1 MQQGLSISSTA
12 TRSSIVLRS
21 FLIRTTRRSITGRRS
36 SCLVPARDDRCAVP
50 EWLSFS
56 GINREKNAFCRAS
69 RQNHMCFSLQD
80 ASRPM
85 TTPLVNMFSV
95 PATEVCESSKGI
107 LRVARK
113 HFSSV
118 APNEIRGGN
127 YIIHNGHYCEVR
139 ENKQIKRGRGASSYA
154 VEFYDLNDRKI
165 SAQKFSTGQK
175 IERIEITRSNVQVMQ
190 VDSHGQRLI
199 AIDENFEDV
208 VIPFEALG
216 ELENETK
223 NLAIGTALMVVSYK
237 GHIIKAQARPHV
249 KN

>member
-1 MQQGLSISSTA
+1 MRSEAGIILS
-12 TRSSIVLRS
+12 
-21 FLIRTTRRSITGRRS
+21 TTVRLTLWLCIKRRFVS
-36 SCLVPARDDRCAVP
+36 
-50 EWLSFS
+50 
-56 GINREKNAFCRAS
+56 
-69 RQNHMCFSLQD
+69 Q
-80 ASRPM
+80 
-85 TTPLVNMFSV
+85 TT
-95 PATEVCESSKGI
+95 
-107 LRVARK
+107 
-113 HFSSV
+113 
-118 APNEIRGGN
+118 
-127 YIIHNGHYCEVR
+127 GHYCEVR

-154 VEFYDLNDRKI
+154 VSFWLYDCSMCLVVSKFLTFCLRSSSVTSFFCQVEFYDLNDRKI